1 MALLT
6 PQATPQAATWHAMV
20 REPGG
25 EGRAAP
31 SRAPSQELRRAA
43 TRKTRQ
49 GQNERSYHRESRI
62 AEAFST
68 GDVDTELAAAEH
80 SQLAAAEPRSFVHTD
95 FTLPRTT
102 PDYPPNYLDEGM
114 PPPPGPQA
122 PAQAEPGGAEVDV
135 WASAHS
141 EQDVWAE
148 AHTEQGERYYYHVV
162 TGETAWE
169 RHCVL

>member
-6 PQATPQAATWHAMV
+6 PQATPRGATWHAMV
-20 REPGG
+20 HEPGG

-31 SRAPSQELRRAA
+31 SRAPSQELRSAA
-43 TRKTRQ
+43 MRKKRQ
-49 GQNERSYHRESRI
+49 GQNERSYHPESRI
-62 AEAFST
+62 AQASST
-68 GDVDTELAAAEH
+68 GDVDMELAAAEH

-95 FTLPRTT
+95 FTLPRTA
-102 PDYPPNYLDEGM
+102 PDHLPNYLDEGM
-114 PPPPGPQA
+114 PPPPGPRAPVQA
-122 PAQAEPGGAEVDV
+122 PPGSAEGDV

-148 AHTEQGERYYYHVV
+148 AHTEQGERYYYHIV

>member
-20 REPGG
+20 REPRG

-49 GQNERSYHRESRI
+49 GQNERSYHPESRI

-114 PPPPGPQA
+114 PPPPGPQTS
-122 PAQAEPGGAEVDV
+122 PGAGRARWCGGRRVGLGTLRARRV
-135 WASAHS
+135 GRGTYG
-141 EQDVWAE
+141 V
-148 AHTEQGERYYYHVV
+148 R
-162 TGETAWE
+162 
-169 RHCVL
+169 

>member
-1 MALLT
+1 M
-6 PQATPQAATWHAMV
+6 
-20 REPGG
+20 
-25 EGRAAP
+25 
-31 SRAPSQELRRAA
+31 
-43 TRKTRQ
+43 RKKRQ
-49 GQNERSYHRESRI
+49 GQNKRSYHPESRI
-62 AEAFST
+62 AQASSA

-102 PDYPPNYLDEGM
+102 PDHLPTYLDEGM
-114 PPPPGPQA
+114 PPPPGPRAPVQA
-122 PAQAEPGGAEVDV
+122 PPGRAEGDV

-148 AHTEQGERYYYHVV
+148 AHTEQGERYYYHIV

>member
-20 REPGG
+20 REPRG

-49 GQNERSYHRESRI
+49 GQNERSYHPESRI

-95 FTLPRTT
+95 FTLPRTS
-102 PDYPPNYLDEGM
+102 PDYSPNYLDEGM

-122 PAQAEPGGAEVDV
+122 PAQAAPGGAEV
-135 WASAHS
+135 
-141 EQDVWAE
+141 DVWAE